1 MKKVNAKEF
10 KKWLL
15 GQQMGFLFPYGH
27 AKIPCSVC
35 KKMNFL
41 FEAAAEIVDF
51 KTNTPL
57 HGVLYQAELAH
68 LS

>member
-15 GQQMGFLFPYGH
+15 GQQMGFLFPYGMR
-27 AKIPCSVC
+27 KFLSVC
-35 KKMNFL
+35 KRMNFL
-41 FEAAAEIVDF
+41 FEAAQIADF
-51 KTNTPL
+51 KINTPL

-68 LS
+68 LP

>member
-27 AKIPCSVC
+27 AEIPCSVC

-41 FEAAAEIVDF
+41 SEAAQIADF

-68 LS
+68 LP

>member
-1 MKKVNAKEF
+1 
-10 KKWLL
+10 
-15 GQQMGFLFPYGH
+15 MGFLFPYGH
-27 AKIPCSVC
+27 AESPCSVC

-41 FEAAAEIVDF
+41 FEAAEIADF

-68 LS
+68 LP